1 MAGGGGGQTGSG
13 VGGCVGGQGTA
24 HASHQPNK
32 VNRTGHAPTQPR
44 QRDHVFR
51 PQKMLDIE
59 LCPNSLRLF
68 HLDTE
73 FFIFLGAL
81 KLYDVV
87 AFSRS

>member
-51 PQKMLDIE
+51 PQKMLVIA
-59 LCPNSLRLF
+59 LCLNSLRLLQ
-68 HLDTE
+68 LDNG
-73 FFIFLGAL
+73 FFSYF
-81 KLYDVV
+81 
-87 AFSRS
+87 